1 MSHHDGDRPR
11 GLLEGRES
19 GIALHDDDV
28 HPEPDQLGGEL
39 RIAVGPALGVP
50 DQEGESLV
58 FHVAEFPQPLPEGLE
73 AGVEAGAPGCEDAD
87 LGHLGRLLRL
97 GGERRGEEAEG
108 PRHERPSVHYSIT

>member
-73 AGVEAGAPGCEDAD
+73 AGVEAGAPAC
-87 LGHLGRLLRL
+87 
-97 GGERRGEEAEG
+97 
-108 PRHERPSVHYSIT
+108 